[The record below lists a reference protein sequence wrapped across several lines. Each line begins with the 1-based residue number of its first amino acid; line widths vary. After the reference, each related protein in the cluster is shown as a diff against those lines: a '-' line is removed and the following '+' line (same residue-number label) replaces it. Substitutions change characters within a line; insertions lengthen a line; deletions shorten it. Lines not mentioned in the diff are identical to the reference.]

1 MAIVKNYMMRSLNS
15 VSYNDKI
22 SDAIIYM
29 HKTEMPILPVVDE
42 ENHFIGTIYSKNI
55 LKNIIPEQYGF
66 MNSQRILYDR
76 NQAAETL
83 AEIEDRKV
91 EEYMITNTET
101 VFERDNMD
109 KIADIMLNNKESYIF
124 VTNDEG
130 YLRGYI
136 SRGDLLFYLLC
147 TTDDDNNF

>member
-1 MAIVKNYMMRSLNS
+1 MAIVKNFMMRSLNS
-15 VSYNDKI
+15 ISHNDTIK
-22 SDAIIYM
+22 DAIIYM

-42 ENHFIGTIYSKNI
+42 ENKFIGTIYSKNI

-66 MNSQRILYDR
+66 INSQRILYDR
-76 NQAAETL
+76 NQAAENL
-83 AEIEDRKV
+83 SEIKNKKV
-91 EEYMITNTET
+91 EDYMITKTNT

-109 KIADIMLNNKESYIF
+109 KIADIMLNNKESYLF

-136 SRGDLLFYLLC
+136 SRGDLLYYLLC
-147 TTDDDNNF
+147 AEGECSF

>member
-15 VSYNDKI
+15 VSYDDTI
-22 SDAIIYM
+22 EDAIVYM

-66 MNSQRILYDR
+66 INSQRILYDR
-76 NQAAETL
+76 NQAAENL
-83 AEIEDRKV
+83 SEIKYRKV
-91 EEYMITNTET
+91 EEYMITKTDT
-101 VFERDNMD
+101 ALERDNMD
-109 KIADIMLNNKESYIF
+109 KIADIMLNNKESYLF

-136 SRGDLLFYLLC
+136 SRGDLLYYLLC
-147 TTDDDNNF
+147 TAGECSFE

>member
-1 MAIVKNYMMRSLNS
+1 
-15 VSYNDKI
+15 
-22 SDAIIYM
+22 
-29 HKTEMPILPVVDE
+29 
-42 ENHFIGTIYSKNI
+42 
-55 LKNIIPEQYGF
+55 